1 MKLLI
6 VESPGKLEKLREY
19 LGEGWIVAASMGHIS
34 DLPDKEMGVKPPHFK
49 PQYSVTERGATVVAR
64 LKKLA
69 AQADAVY
76 VGADPDRE
84 GEAISWHLEQSL
96 GLVDPIRITFSKI
109 TQQAINAALAA
120 PRRID
125 TKLVAAQEARR
136 VLDRLVGYMVSPI
149 LSLYRGMTLSAGRV
163 QSVAVRLVVDRDR
176 ERERFKAT
184 KHFGATLTFAPA
196 KMDEQESKHWLAEW
210 LTIPDFATEDNPYVL
225 DKAFAQQ
232 VADTRSVTVESFT
245 QAVQRRAPP
254 PPFITT
260 TLQQAA
266 SVALDMDPTA
276 TMEAAQHLYDK
287 GFISYMRTDN
297 PNVSVES
304 LGAIFAVATSLGL
317 EMADEPRV
325 FKAAKAA
332 QEGHPAITP
341 THWEIAVAG
350 ETPAERALYKLIR
363 IRAIACQLADAQY
376 ATRTA
381 VLIAKH
387 PAGGKDLT
395 FKAKGR
401 TLIDA
406 GWLKLLDGDQTQEEG
421 DEPDTGNAVPNLALG
436 QVLDVDFGDVV
447 EKTTKAPSRYTQAS
461 LIGKLESEGIG
472 RPATYAAI
480 MENVM
485 TRNYIEP
492 DASDPKGKFLR
503 STQKGVL
510 VVDFLVGQFNF
521 MELAFTR
528 TVEEDLDRIAKG
540 EAAYKPVIAAVH
552 SALEGELAD
561 LQNTVKAK
569 YPCPE
574 CGKPLR
580 RIAGSKGF
588 FWACSGHPGCST
600 TLPDQGGEPG
610 QKRAPA
616 ELSAF
621 KCPQC
626 GSALIHHVK
635 PGLKGYNFWGCS
647 GFKAGCNARFHD
659 VQDAPKLHA

>member
-1 MKLLI
+1 MKLMI
-6 VESPGKLEKLREY
+6 VESPGKIEKLSEY
-19 LGEGWIVAASMGHIS
+19 LGSDWTVAASVGHIS

-49 PQYSVTERGATVVAR
+49 PQYLMTERGATVVAR
-64 LKKLA
+64 LKRLA
-69 AQADAVY
+69 AQAEMVVLAT
-76 VGADPDRE
+76 DPDRE
-84 GEAISWHLEQSL
+84 GEAISWHLEQCL
-96 GLVDPIRITFSKI
+96 GLVDPVRVTFSKI
-109 TQQAINAALAA
+109 TQQAVNAALAA

-136 VLDRLVGYMVSPI
+136 VLDRLVGYMVSPV

-176 ERERFKAT
+176 ERERFKPT
-184 KHFGATLTFAPA
+184 KHFGAILTFAGA
-196 KMDEQESKHWLAEW
+196 KLEEQESKHWVAEW
-210 LTIPDFATEDNPYVL
+210 QTIPDFASEESPYVM
-225 DKAFAQQ
+225 DKGLAQL
-232 VADTRSVTVESFT
+232 VADVGSVEVKSFVE
-245 QAVQRRAPP
+245 AVQRRAPP
-254 PPFITT
+254 PPFMTI

-266 SVALDMDPTA
+266 SVALDMDPNA
-276 TMEAAQHLYDK
+276 TMEAAQHLYEK
-287 GFISYMRTDN
+287 GHISYHRTDSQ
-297 PNVSVES
+297 NVSIES
-304 LGAIFAVATSLGL
+304 LGAIFAVATAMGL
-317 EMADEPRV
+317 EMADEPRT

-341 THWEIAVAG
+341 THWEVAAAG

-381 VLIAKH
+381 VLTA
-387 PAGGKDLT
+387 ANQWDGKTLT

-401 TLIDA
+401 TLVDA
-406 GWLKLLDGDQTQEEG
+406 GWRKLLDSDQTQEEG
-421 DEPDTGNAVPNLALG
+421 DEPDSDNAIPNLTVG
-436 QVLDVDFGDVV
+436 QVLNVDFGEVV
-447 EKTTKAPSRYTQAS
+447 EKTTKAPGRYTQAS

-480 MENVM
+480 MENIM
-485 TRNYIEP
+485 ARNYIEP
-492 DASDPKGKFLR
+492 DGGAKGKFLR
-503 STQKGVL
+503 STPKGAL

-521 MELAFTR
+521 MELPFTR
-528 TVEEDLDRIAKG
+528 MAEEDLDRIAKG
-540 EAAYKPVIAAVH
+540 DASYKPVITAVYN
-552 SALEGELAD
+552 ALEGELAD

-588 FWACSGHPGCST
+588 FWACSGHPECST

-610 QKRAPA
+610 QKRVV
-616 ELSAF
+616 ELSAY
-621 KCPQC
+621 KCPKC

-647 GFKAGCNARFHD
+647 GFKAGCEARFPN